1 MEGMPLRGIDGN
13 VGIAQVDDHP
23 LVLQRHQV
31 QTVRLQAGDIFDA
44 VEAELNRQALAP
56 LKRDILSNHCIE
68 KAFHAGI
75 NAIRRYSPS

>member
-1 MEGMPLRGIDGN
+1 MEGMPLRGMDGN
-13 VGIAQVDDHP
+13 VRIAQVDDRT
-23 LVLQRHQV
+23 LVLQRHQI

-56 LKRDILSNHCIE
+56 LKRDLLINHGIE

-75 NAIRRYSPS
+75 KPMTRYSPS